1 MTASSL
7 TTYRMDL
14 AYDGTRYSG
23 WQRLGG
29 EAETLQGRI
38 EAVLTRLLEE
48 PVEIHGSGR
57 TDAGVHAR
65 GQVAS
70 FQTSRTVPA
79 DKLMAQMNHY
89 LPGDI
94 TVLRMSIAD
103 SRFHARYHAVRKTY
117 RYQIWNAALPNPLER
132 RYRCHVAEPLDLA
145 AMRQGAEALLG
156 THDFSAFTT
165 MKSKKK
171 SAVRTLE
178 ALTIR
183 SDGPTMA
190 LTFVGDGFLHHMVR
204 IITGTLLEIG
214 AGRLSATEIPRILES
229 KERAQAGPAS
239 PPQGLFLWAVDY
251 SDAPGKSPEG
261 WQSLTVVPG
270 KKG

>member
-1 MTASSL
+1 M

-29 EAETLQGRI
+29 DAETLQGRI

-48 PVEIHGSGR
+48 PVEIAGSGR

-70 FQTSRTVPA
+70 FHTKKTMPQE
-79 DKLMAQMNHY
+79 KLMAQLNHY

-94 TVLRMSIAD
+94 TVLKMAVAED
-103 SRFHARYHAVRKTY
+103 RFHARYNAVKKVY
-117 RYQIWNAALPNPLER
+117 RYQIWNAPLQNPMER
-132 RYRCHVAEPLDLA
+132 RYRHHVPEPLDLA
-145 AMRQGAEALLG
+145 AMRQTAEILLG
-156 THDFSAFTT
+156 THDFSAFTS

-178 ALTIR
+178 EI
-183 SDGPTMA
+183 SISSKGPV
-190 LTFVGDGFLHHMVR
+190 LDITFIGDGFLHHMVR
-204 IITGTLLEIG
+204 ILTSTLLEVG
-214 AGRLSATEIPRILES
+214 AGRLKTEEVQTILREQDRS
-229 KERAQAGPAS
+229 KAS
-239 PPQGLFLWAVDY
+239 PLIPPQGLILWAVDY
-251 SDAPGKSPEG
+251 GEGPVWEPKGWEGLTVKPGK
-261 WQSLTVVPG
+261 
-270 KKG
+270 

>member
-1 MTASSL
+1 M

-29 EAETLQGRI
+29 DEETLQGRI
-38 EAVLTRLLEE
+38 ETVLSRLLDE
-48 PVEIHGSGR
+48 PVEISGSGR

-70 FQTSRTVPA
+70 FHTQKRIPPE
-79 DKLMAQMNHY
+79 KLRAQLNHY

-94 TVLRMSIAD
+94 TILNVAVAED
-103 SRFHARYHAVRKTY
+103 RFHARYHAVRKVY
-117 RYQIWNAALPNPLER
+117 RYQVWNAPLQNPMER
-132 RYRCHVAEPLDLA
+132 RYRHHVAEPLNLSAMEQA
-145 AMRQGAEALLG
+145 AQVLLG
-156 THDFSAFTT
+156 THDFSAFTS

-178 ALTIR
+178 EITV
-183 SDGPTMA
+183 SCDGPRVD

-204 IITGTLLEIG
+204 ILTSTLLEVG
-214 AGRLSATEIPRILES
+214 AGRLDAAAVHTILQGRDRS
-229 KERAQAGPAS
+229 KGSPLL
-239 PPQGLFLWAVDY
+239 PPQGLILWAVGYGDTLEQQP
-251 SDAPGKSPEG
+251 SG
-261 WQSLTVVPG
+261 WQGLAVRPRG
-270 KKG
+270 